1 MKKYEVRCH
10 EWGDDSDYHRGYFNS
25 REEAQKFID
34 DFYEP
39 DPLAETYEKLYII
52 ELESKL

>member
-1 MKKYEVRCH
+1 VVLNYEILAVQ
-10 EWGDDSDYHRGYFNS
+10 SYVLQGYFNS

-39 DPLAETYEKLYII
+39 DPLTETYEKLYII

>member
-39 DPLAETYEKLYII
+39 DPLTETYEKLYII